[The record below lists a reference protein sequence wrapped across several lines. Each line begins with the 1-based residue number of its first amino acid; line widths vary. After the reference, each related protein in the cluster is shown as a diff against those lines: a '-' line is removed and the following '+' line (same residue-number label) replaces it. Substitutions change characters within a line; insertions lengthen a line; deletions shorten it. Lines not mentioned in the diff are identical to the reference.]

1 MLDLN
6 KYYDYLVNYEIATG
20 DEIDLV
26 TTINGYNEKAL
37 DDILFIRTGY
47 RDLEQ
52 YLMYE
57 DKENYREFFE
67 DDEEEEDEEQ

>member
-37 DDILFIRTGY
+37 DDILFVRTGY

-57 DKENYREFFE
+57 DKENYREYFE
-67 DDEEEEDEEQ
+67 DDEEDED

>member
-37 DDILFIRTGY
+37 DDILFVRTGY

-57 DKENYREFFE
+57 DKENYKEFFE
-67 DDEEEEDEEQ
+67 DDEEEEYEE

>member
-37 DDILFIRTGY
+37 DDILFVRTGY

-67 DDEEEEDEEQ
+67 DDEEEEDEE

>member
-1 MLDLN
+1 MFDLN

-37 DDILFIRTGY
+37 DDILFVRTGY

-57 DKENYREFFE
+57 DKENYREYFE
-67 DDEEEEDEEQ
+67 DDDEEDED

>member
-37 DDILFIRTGY
+37 DDILFVRTGY

-57 DKENYREFFE
+57 DKENYREYFE
-67 DDEEEEDEEQ
+67 DDDED

>member
-1 MLDLN
+1 MELN
-6 KYYDYLVNYEIATG
+6 EYYDYLVNYEIATG

-26 TTINGYNEKAL
+26 TSINGYNEKSL
-37 DDILFIRTGY
+37 DDILFVRTGY

-57 DKENYREFFE
+57 DKENYREYFE
-67 DDEEEEDEEQ
+67 EDEEEEDEE

>member
-37 DDILFIRTGY
+37 DDILFVRTGY

-57 DKENYREFFE
+57 DKENYREYFE
-67 DDEEEEDEEQ
+67 DDEEEEDEE

>member
-37 DDILFIRTGY
+37 DDILFVRTGY

-57 DKENYREFFE
+57 DKENYREYFE
-67 DDEEEEDEEQ
+67 DDDEEDED